1 MNTTA
6 LPSVSQGITATV
18 PLPESV
24 PGKKPTK
31 KRVRNFS
38 ADDRAA
44 HRIFERGR
52 REAFKERLTE
62 LAGQLPVLADTDP
75 ERLSK
80 HIVVNE
86 SIARHKLLENRCVD
100 ALRDIE
106 SLLRERNELLA
117 EINVWSGNTDAS
129 PQLPKTIPNIA
140 GLVQTEDEMLSRE
153 AKSHRIREGNGSS
166 EDKEFRGGQAQA
178 AMAIGTLPSEASH
191 LSQLVEV
198 DQTHDINPVPN
209 LDDLLR
215 DTSWSQATQTH
226 LPVFPPEPPLT
237 GPDDMPI
244 IPPPISQVSLPVATS
259 EEADYRMFVDV
270 NPTRQALLLNVDAI
284 HQFPVPNENSIERP
298 TVLLRPDYLSRTSL
312 DQEPLLQ
319 HSQQWVSWHG

>member
-6 LPSVSQGITATV
+6 PQSVSQGITANV
-18 PLPESV
+18 PLPEIV
-24 PGKKPTK
+24 PGKKSTK

-80 HIVVNE
+80 HVVVNE
-86 SIARHKLLENRCVD
+86 SIARHKLLENRCVN

-106 SLLRERNELLA
+106 SLLRERDELLA
-117 EINVWSGNTDAS
+117 EINVWRGTAGAS
-129 PQLPKTIPNIA
+129 TQLPKSISNIA

-153 AKSHRIREGNGSS
+153 AKGHYVREGNGSS
-166 EDKEFRGGQAQA
+166 EDKGPRGGQTQA
-178 AMAIGTLPSEASH
+178 AMVIGTHSSEASH
-191 LSQLVEV
+191 LSQLPEV
-198 DQTHDINPVPN
+198 DRTHDINPVPN

-215 DTSWSQATQTH
+215 DTSWSQTTQTH
-226 LPVFPPEPPLT
+226 LPVFPAEPPLT
-237 GPDDMPI
+237 SPDGIPI
-244 IPPPISQVSLPVATS
+244 IPPPTTQDPLPVATS
-259 EEADYRMFVDV
+259 EAADYRMFVDV
-270 NPTRQALLLNVDAI
+270 NPTQQALLLNMDTI
-284 HQFPVPNENSIERP
+284 QFPAPDENSTEISN
-298 TVLLRPDYLSRTSL
+298 VLLRPDYLSRTSL

>member
-6 LPSVSQGITATV
+6 LQSVSQGITATV
-18 PLPESV
+18 PLPESA
-24 PGKKPTK
+24 PGKKSTK

-80 HIVVNE
+80 HVVVNE

-106 SLLRERNELLA
+106 SLLRERDELLA
-117 EINVWSGNTDAS
+117 EINVWRGNAGAS
-129 PQLPKTIPNIA
+129 SRLPKSISNIA
-140 GLVQTEDEMLSRE
+140 GLMKTEDEMLSRE
-153 AKSHRIREGNGSS
+153 AKGHHIREGNGSS
-166 EDKEFRGGQAQA
+166 EDKGSRGGQAQA
-178 AMAIGTLPSEASH
+178 AMAIETHPSEASH
-191 LSQLVEV
+191 LSQLLKV

-209 LDDLLR
+209 LDELLR
-215 DTSWSQATQTH
+215 DTSWPQTTQTH
-226 LPVFPPEPPLT
+226 LPVFPPEPPLAS
-237 GPDDMPI
+237 PDDIPI
-244 IPPPISQVSLPVATS
+244 IPPTITRDSLPVATS
-259 EEADYRMFVDV
+259 EAADYRMFVDV
-270 NPTRQALLLNVDAI
+270 NPTQQALLLNMDTI
-284 HQFPVPNENSIERP
+284 QFPAPDENSIELP
-298 TVLLRPDYLSRTSL
+298 NVLLRPHYLSRTSL
-312 DQEPLLQ
+312 DEEPLLE